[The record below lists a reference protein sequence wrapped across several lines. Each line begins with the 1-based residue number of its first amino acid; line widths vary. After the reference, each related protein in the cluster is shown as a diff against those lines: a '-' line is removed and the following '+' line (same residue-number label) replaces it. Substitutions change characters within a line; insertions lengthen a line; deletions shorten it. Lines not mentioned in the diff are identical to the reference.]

1 MYQRYHNEVYP
12 AKLVFVS
19 FLSHEGQMVGALRK
33 LGFSPL
39 QFKFDNQK
47 PDLSKWDNLFA
58 LQSAETDSFKH
69 YVEKLEKKITT
80 EGITAVFQDEPL
92 TGEETN
98 QCKDEV

>member
-1 MYQRYHNEVYP
+1 MYP

-47 PDLSKWDNLFA
+47 PDLSKLDNLIA
-58 LQSAETDSFKH
+58 LQSAETVSFKND
-69 YVEKLEKKITT
+69 VEKLEKKIAT
-80 EGITAVFQDEPL
+80 EGIAAVFQDEASKE
-92 TGEETN
+92 EETH
-98 QCKDEV
+98 QLKDGV